1 MNLINYWPSSEHI
14 SQCIRTEAEELAEH
28 VLLAVHEPMQLLRV
42 GNGAE
47 QQCTE
52 ADLLAHFLEVERPIP
67 LVGRSGV
74 GKSHLIRW
82 LEAQLKL
89 QSRSA
94 NWHIVR
100 IPKNASLRQVLEIL
114 LDGLEG
120 EEFES
125 ARLRIRSVGEMLRTG
140 EVADLL
146 LTFMSQQLQRLNARV
161 AEQISYYRGN
171 PQASQHL
178 SAEEKQR
185 WRDVNAHTAPG
196 CGLSELITD
205 PNFKRSLLDP
215 KHCIYQFASRLTQ
228 GATDQELS
236 RNDYQIRAEDLDF
249 SFNLDDLS
257 QSARQYVS
265 RAQLNTN
272 RQAQEAAAGVLN
284 EVLGESTRT
293 AFRHLFSFNGGSFL
307 DLFKDIRRTLKH
319 QDRTLVVLVEDMA
332 AISAIEDVLIDSL
345 LEEAVR
351 DEKQELCTLR
361 SAIAVTD
368 GYQGY
373 LRRQD
378 TIKTRAQYEWL
389 IRDHGQSR
397 EQTLERIVD
406 FCGRYLNAARHGSAT
421 LRASWLERSTETS
434 WPVIW
439 EDPEGPPEELQAY
452 GYSPSGVPLFPFNRN
467 AINALADHYCSND
480 EELKFNPR
488 QVLNQIVL
496 RVLRD
501 HRQACQENRFPPA
514 DFAGIKAGAGLVDL
528 YRLDEPARCES
539 LAAIWGYGCRSIAE
553 LQQGLDWRV
562 ANVFGLN
569 ALASLL
575 EEVQPVGFI
584 RPPTRTDTGPKK
596 AKPTVEPRGLKPE
609 PDPDQHRLEE
619 IVSEWFQRTKKLEQD
634 ESRDLRNALNK
645 MYQQYAHPD
654 WFGLGARPELLR
666 GAIVNINIPFSLTGN
681 KATNLVWF
689 CQEADFED
697 PQKAAALKGVA
708 LALLRYESVN
718 RRSTGIGW
726 QYPGGFDDY
735 LRYQNFAAR
744 WVPQVLQTLSLM
756 ERSKLHEVMQ
766 EQLSLVPILG
776 LWRTASND
784 RQRLNE
790 LLTPAQKILDSL
802 PKPASPILL
811 ELRKSALDEWEGKRD
826 AWLKLVA
833 ANDHGMDGELA
844 LKSFRDAS
852 KIGFGQKL
860 ARYERP
866 IIQELQSSFNVLSAL
881 EGYSRH
887 EQFCLLLDEMAE
899 IVRGVSE
906 DGLYYPTLLADVPNS
921 KKMLEIL
928 SNIKGSEVWAA
939 VKVFLSF
946 WNESELPKKMQ
957 LINQVDGHNLEKSV
971 QALSAWDKFYAY
983 VLPRL
988 ENENRQSGLDVLEQS
1003 HDRVTGLLKG
1013 LTSTLTDLLEACRE
1027 RS

>member
-1 MNLINYWPSSEHI
+1 MSLINYWPTSDHI
-14 SQCIRTEAEELAEH
+14 FQCIRTEAEELAEH

-52 ADLLAHFLEVERPIP
+52 ADLLKHFLEVERPIP
-67 LVGRSGV
+67 LIGRSGV

-89 QSRSA
+89 HPQSA

-100 IPKNASLRQVLEIL
+100 IPKNSSLRQVLKVL

-120 EEFES
+120 EAFES
-125 ARLRIRSVGEMLRTG
+125 ARLRIQSVGEMLRTG

-146 LTFMSQQLQRLNARV
+146 LTFMSQQLRRLNDDVEKERL
-161 AEQISYYRGN
+161 SYKEN
-171 PQASQHL
+171 PQAVQKL
-178 SAEEKQR
+178 PIEKTQR
-185 WRDVNAHTAPG
+185 WRTVLAHTNPG

-205 PNFKRSLLDP
+205 PNFKRSLLNP
-215 KHCIYQFASRLTQ
+215 EHCIYQFASRLTQ

-272 RQAQEAAAGVLN
+272 RQAQEAAASVLN
-284 EVLGESTRT
+284 EVLGESTRA

-307 DLFKDIRRTLKH
+307 DLFKDIRRALKN

-378 TIKTRAQYEWL
+378 TIQTRAQYEWL

-406 FCGRYLNAARHGSAT
+406 FCGRYLNAARHGSAK
-421 LRASWLERSTETS
+421 LKDSWLERASGPD
-434 WPVIW
+434 WPSVW
-439 EDPEGPPEELQAY
+439 EDSEGPPEELQAF
-452 GYSPSGVPLFPFNRN
+452 GLSSSGVPLFPFNRN

-501 HRQACQENRFPPA
+501 HRQACQEHRFPSAEFA
-514 DFAGIKAGAGLVDL
+514 DIKGGAGLIDL
-528 YRLDEPARCES
+528 YRLDEPARCETV
-539 LAAIWGYGCRSIAE
+539 AAIWGYGCRSIAE
-553 LQQGLDWRV
+553 LQQSLDWRV
-562 ANVFGLN
+562 ATVFGLN
-569 ALASLL
+569 ELASLL
-575 EEVQPVGFI
+575 KEVQPVSFV
-584 RPPTRTDTGPKK
+584 RPPARTDTAPKNIK
-596 AKPTVEPRGLKPE
+596 TAVEPRGLK

-619 IVSEWFQRTKKLEQD
+619 VVSGWFQRKRKLEQE
-634 ESRDLRNALNK
+634 ESKKLRNALNK
-645 MYQQYAHPD
+645 MYQQYAHSD
-654 WFGLGARPELLR
+654 WFGLGVRPELLS
-666 GAIVNINIPFSLTGN
+666 GSFVYINIPFSITGN
-681 KATNLVWF
+681 RTTNLVSF
-689 CQEADFED
+689 CQEEDFDD
-697 PQKAAALKGVA
+697 PQKSATLKGVA
-708 LALLRYESVN
+708 LALLRYENANPKSGGV
-718 RRSTGIGW
+718 GW
-726 QYPGGFDDY
+726 QYDGGFEDY
-735 LRYQNFAAR
+735 LRYQNFAAY
-744 WVPQVLQTLSLM
+744 WVPKVLETLAVM
-756 ERSKLHEVMQ
+756 ERSKLPEVMSK
-766 EQLSLVPILG
+766 QLNLVPILG

-790 LLTPAQKILDSL
+790 LLTPAKNILESL
-802 PKPASPILL
+802 PVAASTVLL
-811 ELRKSALDEWEGKRD
+811 ELRKSALEEWDEKRE

-833 ANDHGMDGELA
+833 ANDHGMDGDLA
-844 LKSFRDAS
+844 LKTFKDAL
-852 KIGFGQKL
+852 KVGFGQTL
-860 ARYERP
+860 ARHDRQ
-866 IIQELQSSFNVLSAL
+866 IVQELQPSFNVLSIL

-887 EQFCLLLDEMAE
+887 EQFCFLLDEMIE

-906 DGLYYPTLLADVPNS
+906 GGLHYPTLISDVPNA
-921 KKMLEIL
+921 KKMVEAL
-928 SNIKGSEVWAA
+928 SGLRASEVWAT
-939 VKVFLSF
+939 VKIFLLF
-946 WNESELPKKMQ
+946 WKESELLKKMQ
-957 LINQVDGHNLEKSV
+957 MINQVDGKNLEKAV
-971 QALSAWDKFYAY
+971 QTLSAWDRFYAY

-988 ENENRQSGLDVLEQS
+988 ENENRQSGLDVLVQS
-1003 HDRVTGLLKG
+1003 QERVTGLLKEVS
-1013 LTSTLTDLLEACRE
+1013 STLAELLEACRE
-1027 RS
+1027 QS

>member
-1 MNLINYWPSSEHI
+1 MSLINYWPTSDHI
-14 SQCIRTEAEELAEH
+14 FQCIRTEAEELAEH

-52 ADLLAHFLEVERPIP
+52 ADLLKHFLEVERPIP
-67 LVGRSGV
+67 LIGRSGV

-89 QSRSA
+89 QSQSA

-100 IPKNASLRQVLEIL
+100 IPKNSSLRQVLEVL

-120 EEFES
+120 DAFES
-125 ARLRIRSVGEMLRTG
+125 ARLRIQSVGEMLRTG

-146 LTFMSQQLQRLNARV
+146 LTFMSQQLRRLNDDVEKERL
-161 AEQISYYRGN
+161 SYKEN
-171 PQASQHL
+171 PQAVQKL
-178 SAEEKQR
+178 PVEKTQR
-185 WRDVNAHTAPG
+185 WRTVLAHTNPG

-205 PNFKRSLLDP
+205 PNFKRSLLNP
-215 KHCIYQFASRLTQ
+215 EHCIYQFASRLTQ

-236 RNDYQIRAEDLDF
+236 RNDYQVRAEDLDF

-272 RQAQEAAAGVLN
+272 RQAQEAAASVLN

-307 DLFKDIRRTLKH
+307 DLFKDIRRALKQ

-378 TIKTRAQYEWL
+378 TIQTRAQYEWL

-406 FCGRYLNAARHGSAT
+406 FCGRYLNAARHGSVK
-421 LRASWLERSTETS
+421 LKESWLERASEPD
-434 WPVIW
+434 WPSVW
-439 EDPEGPPEELQAY
+439 EDSEGPPEELQAF
-452 GYSPSGVPLFPFNRN
+452 GLSSSGVPLFPFNRN

-501 HRQACQENRFPPA
+501 HRQACQEHRFPSAEFA
-514 DFAGIKAGAGLVDL
+514 DIKGGAGLIDL
-528 YRLDEPARCES
+528 YRLDEPARCETV
-539 LAAIWGYGCRSIAE
+539 AAIWGYGCRSIAE
-553 LQQGLDWRV
+553 LQKSLDWRV
-562 ANVFGLN
+562 AAVFGLN
-569 ALASLL
+569 ELASLL
-575 EEVQPVGFI
+575 KEVQPVGFACYPSRKNTGHI
-584 RPPTRTDTGPKK
+584 NTKAAVESKGPK
-596 AKPTVEPRGLKPE
+596 
-609 PDPDQHRLEE
+609 PDPDQYRLEE
-619 IVSEWFQRTKKLEQD
+619 IVSEWFQRKNKLGQD
-634 ESRDLRNALNK
+634 ESRDLRSALNK
-645 MYQQYAHPD
+645 MYQQYANPE
-654 WFGLGARPELLR
+654 WFGLSARPELLS
-666 GAIVNINIPFSLTGN
+666 GTVPNINVPFSMTGN
-681 KATNLVWF
+681 KATNVVSF
-689 CQEADFED
+689 FHESDFDD
-697 PQKAAALKGVA
+697 PQKSATLKGLA
-708 LALLRYESVN
+708 LALLRYENANPKSGGV
-718 RRSTGIGW
+718 GW
-726 QYPGGFDDY
+726 QYDGGFEDY
-735 LRYQNFAAR
+735 LRYQNFAAY
-744 WVPQVLQTLSLM
+744 WVPKVLETLAVM
-756 ERSKLHEVMQ
+756 ERSKLPEVMSK
-766 EQLSLVPILG
+766 QLNLVPILG

-790 LLTPAQKILDSL
+790 LLTPAKNILESL
-802 PKPASPILL
+802 PVAASTVLL
-811 ELRKSALDEWEGKRD
+811 EFRKSALDEWDGKRE

-833 ANDHGMDGELA
+833 ANDHGMDGDLA
-844 LKSFRDAS
+844 LKTFKDAL
-852 KIGFGQKL
+852 KVGFGQTL
-860 ARYERP
+860 ARYDRQ
-866 IIQELQSSFNVLSAL
+866 IVQELQPSFNVLSIL

-887 EQFCLLLDEMAE
+887 EQFCFLLDEMIE

-906 DGLYYPTLLADVPNS
+906 GGLHYPTLISDVPNA
-921 KKMLEIL
+921 KKMVEAL
-928 SNIKGSEVWAA
+928 SSLRASEVWAT
-939 VKVFLSF
+939 VKIFLLF
-946 WNESELPKKMQ
+946 WKESELPKKMQ
-957 LINQVDGHNLEKSV
+957 MINQVDGKNLEKAV
-971 QALSAWDKFYAY
+971 QTLSAWDKFYAY

-988 ENENRQSGLDVLEQS
+988 ENENRQSGLDVLVQS
-1003 HDRVTGLLKG
+1003 QERVTGLLKEVS
-1013 LTSTLTDLLEACRE
+1013 STLTELLEACRE
-1027 RS
+1027 QS

>member
-1 MNLINYWPSSEHI
+1 M
-14 SQCIRTEAEELAEH
+14 
-28 VLLAVHEPMQLLRV
+28 
-42 GNGAE
+42 
-47 QQCTE
+47 
-52 ADLLAHFLEVERPIP
+52 
-67 LVGRSGV
+67 
-74 GKSHLIRW
+74 
-82 LEAQLKL
+82 
-89 QSRSA
+89 
-94 NWHIVR
+94 
-100 IPKNASLRQVLEIL
+100 
-114 LDGLEG
+114 
-120 EEFES
+120 
-125 ARLRIRSVGEMLRTG
+125 
-140 EVADLL
+140 
-146 LTFMSQQLQRLNARV
+146 
-161 AEQISYYRGN
+161 
-171 PQASQHL
+171 
-178 SAEEKQR
+178 
-185 WRDVNAHTAPG
+185 
-196 CGLSELITD
+196 
-205 PNFKRSLLDP
+205 
-215 KHCIYQFASRLTQ
+215 
-228 GATDQELS
+228 
-236 RNDYQIRAEDLDF
+236 
-249 SFNLDDLS
+249 
-257 QSARQYVS
+257 
-265 RAQLNTN
+265 
-272 RQAQEAAAGVLN
+272 
-284 EVLGESTRT
+284 
-293 AFRHLFSFNGGSFL
+293 
-307 DLFKDIRRTLKH
+307 
-319 QDRTLVVLVEDMA
+319 
-332 AISAIEDVLIDSL
+332 
-345 LEEAVR
+345 
-351 DEKQELCTLR
+351 
-361 SAIAVTD
+361 
-368 GYQGY
+368 
-373 LRRQD
+373 
-378 TIKTRAQYEWL
+378 
-389 IRDHGQSR
+389 
-397 EQTLERIVD
+397 
-406 FCGRYLNAARHGSAT
+406 
-421 LRASWLERSTETS
+421 
-434 WPVIW
+434 
-439 EDPEGPPEELQAY
+439 
-452 GYSPSGVPLFPFNRN
+452 
-467 AINALADHYCSND
+467 
-480 EELKFNPR
+480 
-488 QVLNQIVL
+488 
-496 RVLRD
+496 
-501 HRQACQENRFPPA
+501 
-514 DFAGIKAGAGLVDL
+514 
-528 YRLDEPARCES
+528 
-539 LAAIWGYGCRSIAE
+539 
-553 LQQGLDWRV
+553 
-562 ANVFGLN
+562 
-569 ALASLL
+569 
-575 EEVQPVGFI
+575 
-584 RPPTRTDTGPKK
+584 
-596 AKPTVEPRGLKPE
+596 
-609 PDPDQHRLEE
+609 
-619 IVSEWFQRTKKLEQD
+619 
-634 ESRDLRNALNK
+634 
-645 MYQQYAHPD
+645 
-654 WFGLGARPELLR
+654 
-666 GAIVNINIPFSLTGN
+666 
-681 KATNLVWF
+681 WF

-860 ARYERP
+860 ARYERQ

>member
-89 QSRSA
+89 QSVSA

-100 IPKNASLRQVLEIL
+100 IPKNASLRQVLVIL
-114 LDGLEG
+114 LAGLEG

-125 ARLRIRSVGEMLRTG
+125 ARQRIRSVGEMLRTE

-146 LTFMSQQLQRLNARV
+146 LTFMSQQLQRLNAKV
-161 AEQISYYRGN
+161 AERIRYHRESQ
-171 PQASQHL
+171 QASQQL
-178 SAEEKQR
+178 PAEERDR
-185 WRDVNAHTAPG
+185 WRNINAHTTPG

-205 PNFKRSLLDP
+205 PNFKRSLLDS

-272 RQAQEAAAGVLN
+272 RQAQEVAAGVLN

-307 DLFKDIRRTLKH
+307 DLFKDIRRTLK
-319 QDRTLVVLVEDMA
+319 QQGRTLVVLVEDMA

-397 EQTLERIVD
+397 EQTQERIVD
-406 FCGRYLNAARHGSAT
+406 FCGRYLNAARHGSGKLKT
-421 LRASWLERSTETS
+421 SWLERSTEVS
-434 WPVIW
+434 WPLIW
-439 EDPEGPPEELQAY
+439 EDPEGPPEELQAF
-452 GYSPSGVPLFPFNRN
+452 GNSPSGVPLFPFNRN

-501 HRQACQENRFPPA
+501 HRQACQEHRFPPA
-514 DFAGIKAGAGLVDL
+514 EFAGIKAGAGLIDL
-528 YRLDEPARCES
+528 YRLDNEPARCET

-562 ANVFGLN
+562 ATVFGLN
-569 ALASLL
+569 ELASLL
-575 EEVQPVGFI
+575 KEVQPVGFV
-584 RPPTRTDTGPKK
+584 RPPARVDSGPKK
-596 AKPTVEPRGLKPE
+596 TGPVVEPRGSI

-619 IVSEWFQRTKKLEQD
+619 IVSEWFQRKKKLEQD
-634 ESRDLRNALNK
+634 ESRDLRSSLNK
-645 MYQQYAHPD
+645 MYQQYANPD
-654 WFGLGARPELLR
+654 WFGLGGRPDLHS
-666 GAIVNINIPFSLTGN
+666 GNFVFINIPFSITGN
-681 KATNLVWF
+681 RTTNLVSF
-689 CQEADFED
+689 CQEEDFDD

-708 LALLRYESVN
+708 LALLRYEGAN
-718 RRSTGIGW
+718 QRSSGIGW
-726 QYPGGFDDY
+726 QYAGGFDDY
-735 LRYQNFAAR
+735 LRYQNFAAH
-744 WVPQVLQTLSLM
+744 WVPQVLQTLALM

-766 EQLSLVPILG
+766 EQLSLVPLLG

-790 LLTPAQKILDSL
+790 LLTPAQKILESL
-802 PKPASPILL
+802 PVPASPVLL
-811 ELRKSALDEWEGKRD
+811 EFRKSALDEWDGKRE

-844 LKSFRDAS
+844 LKSFREAS

-860 ARYERP
+860 ARYERQ
-866 IIQELQSSFNVLSAL
+866 IVQELQSSFNVLSVL

-899 IVRGVSE
+899 TVRGISE
-906 DGLYYPTLLADVPNS
+906 DGLHYPTLLSDVPNG
-921 KKMLEIL
+921 KKMLEEL
-928 SNIKGSEVWAA
+928 SGLKTSEVWAA

-946 WNESELPKKMQ
+946 WKEPELPKKMQ
-957 LINQVDGHNLEKSV
+957 LINQVDGRNLEKAV
-971 QALSAWDKFYAY
+971 QTLSAWDKFYAY

-988 ENENRQSGLDVLEQS
+988 ENENRQSGLDVLGLSQ
-1003 HDRVTGLLKG
+1003 DRVTGLLKG
-1013 LTSTLTDLLEACRE
+1013 LTGTLTDLLEVCRE
-1027 RS
+1027 QS